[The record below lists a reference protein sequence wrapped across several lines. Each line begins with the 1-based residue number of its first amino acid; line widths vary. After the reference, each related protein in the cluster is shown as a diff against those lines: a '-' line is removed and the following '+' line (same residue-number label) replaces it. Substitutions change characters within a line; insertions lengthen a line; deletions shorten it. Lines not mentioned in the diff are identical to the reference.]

1 MTSKA
6 ILVAARFTLIVAVVL
21 GLSWLSVAMWNETGE
36 KDQPAAEIQYH
47 NGMTVA
53 EFGQANGLER
63 RALKELLAQGHSR
76 LVLDISQMSFIS
88 SAGLRVI
95 VYADREAS
103 GRGGQVRICGLNL
116 QVRRVFEMAALDECL
131 QLCDGCQEALE
142 GW

>member
-1 MTSKA
+1 MRILTSP
-6 ILVAARFTLIVAVVL
+6 VDNEVVVL
-21 GLSWLSVAMWNETGE
+21 
-36 KDQPAAEIQYH
+36 EIEGAIDAH
-47 NGMTVA
+47 TA
-53 EFGQANGLER
+53 RELD

-76 LVLDISQMSFIS
+76 LVLDVSQVIFIS

-103 GRGGQVRICGLNL
+103 GRGGQVRIGGLDL

-131 QLCDGCQEALE
+131 QLCNSCQDALE

>member
-1 MTSKA
+1 VRISTSR
-6 ILVAARFTLIVAVVL
+6 VDNEVVVL
-21 GLSWLSVAMWNETGE
+21 EIEGSIDAHTAQELDRAV
-36 KDQPAAEIQYH
+36 KD
-47 NGMTVA
+47 
-53 EFGQANGLER
+53 
-63 RALKELLAQGHSR
+63 LLAQSYSR
-76 LVLDISQMSFIS
+76 LVLDVSQMSFIS
-88 SAGLRVI
+88 SAGLRII